1 MTYGFCP
8 QNWRAFEAEHQERG
22 IAIADIEKVEMR
34 PEGESDRMVSV
45 TTTLR
50 SGRIESWRQRG

>member
-8 QNWRAFEAEHQERG
+8 QNWRAFEAELQEQG

-45 TTTLR
+45 TITLR
-50 SGRIESWRQRG
+50 GDSAVEIS